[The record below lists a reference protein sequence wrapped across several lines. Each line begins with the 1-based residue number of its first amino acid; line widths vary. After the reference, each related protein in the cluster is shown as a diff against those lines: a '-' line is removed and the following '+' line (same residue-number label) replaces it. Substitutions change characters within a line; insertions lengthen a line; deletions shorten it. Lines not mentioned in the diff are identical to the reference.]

1 MNMTNDNAAVV
12 SRFFAAI
19 DRLIADGVL
28 RGLKTF
34 TNKYGINRWN
44 FQSMRKDHAMGGSFH
59 PCWLTFLVR
68 DYKVSPLWLLTGE
81 GDFWM
86 AGFDASTVQKLQINC
101 TEKSA

>member
-1 MNMTNDNAAVV
+1 MNMTNDNDAVV
-12 SRFFAAI
+12 SRFFDAL
-19 DRLIADGVL
+19 DRLVACGVL

-34 TNKYGINRWN
+34 TTRYGLNRWN
-44 FQSMRKDHAMGGSFH
+44 LQAMRKEHSAGGIFH
-59 PCWLTFLVR
+59 PCWLTYMVR

-86 AGFDASTVQKLQINC
+86 AGFDAPTVQKLQINC

>member
-1 MNMTNDNAAVV
+1 MNMTNDNDAVV
-12 SRFFAAI
+12 SRFFEAL
-19 DRLIADGVL
+19 DRLVAAGVL

-34 TNKYGINRWN
+34 TTRYGLNRWN
-44 FQSMRKDHAMGGSFH
+44 LQAMRKEHSAGGIFH
-59 PCWLTFLVR
+59 PCWLTYMVR

-81 GDFWM
+81 GEFWM

>member
-1 MNMTNDNAAVV
+1 MNMTNDNDAVV
-12 SRFFAAI
+12 SRFFDAL
-19 DRLIADGVL
+19 DRLVASGVL

-34 TNKYGINRWN
+34 TTRYGLNRWN
-44 FQSMRKDHAMGGSFH
+44 LQSMRKNHAMGGTFNL
-59 PCWLTFLVR
+59 CWLTYLVR

-86 AGFDASTVQKLQINC
+86 AGFDALTVQKLQINC